1 MPISDRHL
9 SISLVLIL
17 LVTAIVVSVLF
28 YQYDEHITELEH
40 QSKLRYSLVCNG
52 DSFIAPQESK
62 WRIDGNFI
70 RTDKIVY
77 KPSDNE
83 VCIMLEL
90 SVGDTEQEYAD

>member
-17 LVTAIVVSVLF
+17 LVTAICVSMLLYIF
-28 YQYDEHITELEH
+28 DKEQSELEH

-62 WRIDGNFI
+62 WRIDGDFI

-90 SVGDTEQEYAD
+90 TVD